1 MKKLLMF
8 GLVLGVLVLTA
19 CGCSTNNIQ
28 NNEQYGGIGIGVAG
42 TLLAGKV
49 VKGAKN
55 IYRKAKA
62 KKAEKQDI
70 IDLEDE
76 DFEEV
81 DSEDS
86 EESEEE

>member
-1 MKKLLMF
+1 MDEKMELMEVETTPVEVDYEESGSGVIA
-8 GLVLGVLVLTA
+8 GLIGL
-19 CGCSTNNIQ
+19 
-28 NNEQYGGIGIGVAG
+28 GIGVAG

-86 EESEEE
+86 EEESEE